1 MDQIAK
7 EHWIGFDT
15 EFVGEKYFVPVLG
28 LVQVVSEDAI
38 YLIDTLKIKDLSKF
52 LAIVEDPAILK
63 ITHAGDNDY
72 RLLFTLFGTVPN
84 NTFDTQI
91 AAGFVGYNYPAG
103 FGKIVEKEL
112 RINLAKSHTVADW
125 EARPI
130 DPKALEYAI
139 EDVKYLPALH
149 ERLTNKL
156 RRHKRESWAREE
168 NRKWEDRSFYQ
179 VDPHKELMAND
190 VVHQLD
196 FREKVFLMRLYRWR
210 IERAMSSNIP
220 KETVLQ
226 SRYISTVLRATK
238 GGPNAFKSNRT
249 MHEGVWKKH
258 LEVWQELWKAPVTDA
273 EKAVLDT
280 IPKPM
285 PEDPEREWTMEL
297 LYHFV
302 KKQCLEHEISA
313 ALLLPKGDFNRL
325 KAGSDDFDHDLL
337 HGWRAE
343 LMGAE
348 LVNWMKKGG
357 KVTVR
362 WGDGECHL
370 SM

>member
-1 MDQIAK
+1 
-7 EHWIGFDT
+7 
-15 EFVGEKYFVPVLG
+15 
-28 LVQVVSEDAI
+28 
-38 YLIDTLKIKDLSKF
+38 
-52 LAIVEDPAILK
+52 
-63 ITHAGDNDY
+63 
-72 RLLFTLFGTVPN
+72 
-84 NTFDTQI
+84 
-91 AAGFVGYNYPAG
+91 
-103 FGKIVEKEL
+103 
-112 RINLAKSHTVADW
+112 
-125 EARPI
+125 
-130 DPKALEYAI
+130 
-139 EDVKYLPALH
+139 
-149 ERLTNKL
+149 
-156 RRHKRESWAREE
+156 
-168 NRKWEDRSFYQ
+168 
-179 VDPHKELMAND
+179 
-190 VVHQLD
+190 
-196 FREKVFLMRLYRWR
+196 
-210 IERAMSSNIP
+210 
-220 KETVLQ
+220 
-226 SRYISTVLRATK
+226 
-238 GGPNAFKSNRT
+238 